1 MRTFRMK
8 DVERIEK
15 LLVDN
20 KTVEIEWHTPYEKGN
35 KIEIVNSVRWDGLVF
50 TTGGC
55 VFTGIDKLV
64 EIREIAQYNNTEPQ
78 RLLWQKV
85 MIP

>member
-20 KTVEIEWHTPYEKGN
+20 KTVESEEDMLQITVANNMVYSESLGEMIIKGFYMKKKN
-35 KIEIVNSVRWDGLVF
+35 
-50 TTGGC
+50 
-55 VFTGIDKLV
+55 
-64 EIREIAQYNNTEPQ
+64 
-78 RLLWQKV
+78 
-85 MIP
+85 

>member
-1 MRTFRMK
+1 MKTFRMK

-35 KIEIVNSVRWDGLVF
+35 KNEIVQRYDFGLW
-50 TTGGC
+50 
-55 VFTGIDKLV
+55 I
-64 EIREIAQYNNTEPQ
+64 
-78 RLLWQKV
+78 
-85 MIP
+85 

>member
-1 MRTFRMK
+1 MKTFRMK

-15 LLVDN
+15 LLTDN

-35 KIEIVNSVRWDGLVF
+35 KIETVKSVRWDGLVF
-50 TTGGC
+50 TTGEC

-64 EIREIAQYNNTEPQ
+64 EIREIA
-78 RLLWQKV
+78 
-85 MIP
+85 